1 MIRYILVLALLL
13 QIRVFAI
20 PTDSSIL
27 SWAEQ
32 GYKDFRT
39 YPRLNRA
46 YKLIEANKTKEAK
59 TLLEKVLKIDSSNQ
73 KAVDMILN
81 LCLQEKNIECINS
94 YIDRAKDVNLGYVY
108 KQKAQIAKDNKEYKK
123 AIELAKKALGY
134 KLKKDDREFVNLI
147 IFDSYLKL
155 KEYKQADSFIKRDDL
170 ITYQLL
176 KWSKISD
183 NLGESRYAYSLA
195 SELPNKIEYLKW
207 QSELLLKNREYKEA
221 SKKMELLYQRVPTAE
236 NKKQLLYLYSL
247 TKQDKNILKVYKNRL
262 AKGCDEYALNF
273 LLNYYKKSN
282 KKEYNR
288 LLEKEYPYSCVN
300 SKERV
305 ELSLELMNILK
316 DRKPKKVKQ
325 IAKNIKKYIEKTSSE
340 KKRLAFYQLS
350 GQKNRIV
357 KIYKKRLAKGCNR
370 YALLY
375 LLDFY
380 KDNKKEYNRILQD
393 SYPYRCLS
401 KEKQAYLSLEL
412 VNLLGEKNPIQ
423 QKVILNSLNIKD
435 IKPSQYL
442 NISNIEAKIGD
453 YQKSIDYAL
462 AYLKY
467 YPNDILAI
475 KNIGYS
481 YFKLGKKELSAH
493 YLIQASKLDP
503 NDIDLLKNIGYLCVD
518 LKQYNTAIYYWR
530 LYLDK
535 KLDPKIELELASLYY
550 YHIKDYDKANELL
563 KSYEKSTKIYTA
575 QYYILK
581 AKLAYRNQNCKL
593 ALNSY
598 SHAVKVKSDENTN
611 YEYAHLLQQCKEDNK
626 ATKIIEKLS
635 QNHPNNIQY
644 KKELAYMYDKNR
656 NYRKAIRN
664 FQDVIKKE
672 PQKTDNHLA
681 LAYAYKKV
689 GKKKKAVEEF
699 KKAID
704 NSPNMDRKKLK
715 NIKNEIRNSS
725 KKFDVYIAQSFRLD
739 KHNKNQSI
747 NSISNSTYNGFGSIE
762 LSYRPEFLPK
772 RTTLFANILHNH
784 QNIEKSL
791 QPSVGVRYQPI
802 KDRQLYI
809 SAQKLIKSGKSSRD
823 DTLLR
828 ASLGISSNPNAQI
841 YQNLYLDSGYFTK
854 ADSIIAYA
862 NYEVG
867 KKYNINK
874 NLKISPY
881 ITTGGTF
888 NNDNSKKKEITNLDI
903 GLGVSMDITPD
914 ETKYEP
920 IAYKNRLKL
929 EARQKYAGN
938 SRDKNSIHLQWE
950 FFY

>member
-1 MIRYILVLALLL
+1 M
-13 QIRVFAI
+13 
-20 PTDSSIL
+20 
-27 SWAEQ
+27 
-32 GYKDFRT
+32 
-39 YPRLNRA
+39 
-46 YKLIEANKTKEAK
+46 
-59 TLLEKVLKIDSSNQ
+59 
-73 KAVDMILN
+73 
-81 LCLQEKNIECINS
+81 
-94 YIDRAKDVNLGYVY
+94 
-108 KQKAQIAKDNKEYKK
+108 
-123 AIELAKKALGY
+123 
-134 KLKKDDREFVNLI
+134 
-147 IFDSYLKL
+147 
-155 KEYKQADSFIKRDDL
+155 
-170 ITYQLL
+170 
-176 KWSKISD
+176 
-183 NLGESRYAYSLA
+183 
-195 SELPNKIEYLKW
+195 
-207 QSELLLKNREYKEA
+207 
-221 SKKMELLYQRVPTAE
+221 
-236 NKKQLLYLYSL
+236 
-247 TKQDKNILKVYKNRL
+247 
-262 AKGCDEYALNF
+262 
-273 LLNYYKKSN
+273 
-282 KKEYNR
+282 
-288 LLEKEYPYSCVN
+288 
-300 SKERV
+300 
-305 ELSLELMNILK
+305 
-316 DRKPKKVKQ
+316 
-325 IAKNIKKYIEKTSSE
+325 
-340 KKRLAFYQLS
+340 
-350 GQKNRIV
+350 
-357 KIYKKRLAKGCNR
+357 
-370 YALLY
+370 
-375 LLDFY
+375 
-380 KDNKKEYNRILQD
+380 
-393 SYPYRCLS
+393 
-401 KEKQAYLSLEL
+401 
-412 VNLLGEKNPIQ
+412 
-423 QKVILNSLNIKD
+423 
-435 IKPSQYL
+435 
-442 NISNIEAKIGD
+442 
-453 YQKSIDYAL
+453 
-462 AYLKY
+462 
-467 YPNDILAI
+467 AI

-503 NDIDLLKNIGYLCVD
+503 NDIDLLKNIGYLCID
-518 LKQYNTAIYYWR
+518 LKQYNTAIYYWK

-550 YHIKDYDKANELL
+550 YHIKDYNRANELL

-598 SHAVKVKSDENTN
+598 NHAVKVKSDENTN

-656 NYRKAIRN
+656 NYKKAIKN

-739 KHNKNQSI
+739 KHNKNQSL

-772 RTTLFANILHNH
+772 RTILFANILHNH

-802 KDRQLYI
+802 KEKQLYI

-938 SRDKNSIHLQWE
+938 SRDKNSMHLQWE